1 VTRKKKHIHFIYTH
15 DLNST
20 KEKMIALPSHRD
32 GILLSPCRT
41 NNVFVHKDHDII
53 LLLKHKWRVDTEHWY
68 LVDNSYYKFKQP
80 DVEYLCLHFARNT
93 IIRLQRWARRIIYA
107 RRRLAVA
114 MAFHPR
120 LGRARTPPPLGPVR
134 MRVCRLG
141 TLKED
146 LLIKILSIAA
156 PL

>member
-1 VTRKKKHIHFIYTH
+1 
-15 DLNST
+15 
-20 KEKMIALPSHRD
+20 M
-32 GILLSPCRT
+32 
-41 NNVFVHKDHDII
+41 
-53 LLLKHKWRVDTEHWY
+53 LLKHKWLVNVEHWY
-68 LVDNSYYKFKQP
+68 LVDNSYYKFKKP

-107 RRRLAVA
+107 PRHLAVA

-120 LGRARTPPPLGPVR
+120 LGHASTPSPMGPP
-134 MRVCRLG
+134 RVCQLA

-156 PL
+156 PLL

>member
-1 VTRKKKHIHFIYTH
+1 
-15 DLNST
+15 
-20 KEKMIALPSHRD
+20 MIALPFHRS
-32 GILLSPCRT
+32 GILLSPYG

-53 LLLKHKWRVDTEHWY
+53 LLLKHEWLVNTEHWY
-68 LVDNSYYKFKQP
+68 LVDNTHYKFKKTDIQ
-80 DVEYLCLHFARNT
+80 DLCLHLAHKT
-93 IIRLQRWARRIIYA
+93 IVRLQRWARRLIYA
-107 RRRLAVA
+107 HRRLAVA

-120 LGRARTPPPLGPVR
+120 LGRTRTPPPLGPVR
-134 MRVCRLG
+134 MRVCRLA

>member
-1 VTRKKKHIHFIYTH
+1 
-15 DLNST
+15 
-20 KEKMIALPSHRD
+20 MIALPFHRD

-53 LLLKHKWRVDTEHWY
+53 LLLKHKWLVNVEHWY
-68 LVDNSYYKFKQP
+68 LVDDSYYKFKKP
-80 DVEYLCLHFARNT
+80 DVEYLCLHFARPT

-107 RRRLAVA
+107 QRRLAVA

-134 MRVCRLG
+134 MRVCRLA

-156 PL
+156 PLL

>member
-1 VTRKKKHIHFIYTH
+1 M
-15 DLNST
+15 L
-20 KEKMIALPSHRD
+20 ALQSHRS
-32 GILLSPCRT
+32 GILLSPCE

-53 LLLKHKWRVDTEHWY
+53 LHLKHKWLVNMEHWY
-68 LVDNSYYKFKQP
+68 LVDNTHYKFKKIDTQ
-80 DVEYLCLHFARNT
+80 YLCLHLAHKT

-107 RRRLAVA
+107 HRRLAVA

-120 LGRARTPPPLGPVR
+120 LGCAPGPVI
-134 MRVCRLG
+134 MRVSPLA
-141 TLKED
+141 TLNED